1 MPGRKWVPSLN
12 LSYVKGEEAVTVWKK
27 EDGRSEMVKRFV
39 KGIVGSLPIVWRLA
53 DWLYA

>member
-39 KGIVGSLPIVWRLA
+39 KGIVGSLPVVWRLA